1 MISQIKNEVFK
12 MENAPEKKKV
22 VLSLI
27 QPTGTP
33 TLGNY
38 LGALKN
44 WVNMSQDYD
53 CLFGAADLHSITVR
67 TAPAELRKRTVELF
81 ALLIAIGLD
90 PEKSIIFCQ
99 SHVPAHAQLGWILDC
114 YTQFGEASRM
124 TQFKDKSAK
133 HADNVNLGLFTYPT
147 LMAADILLY
156 NADYVPIGED
166 QRQHLELTRD
176 IANRFN
182 GLYGDFFRVP
192 EPFIGKAGAR
202 IKSLQEPEKKMSKS
216 DTNQKS
222 FILLTDTPDV
232 ITKKIKSAVTDSEA
246 SVYYSDEKP
255 GVKNL
260 MEIFSACTGRS
271 YEQITDDFAGKGYGD
286 FKAAVAEAVVEELR
300 PLQTE
305 YVRLIGD
312 KAYLID
318 CAAKGAE
325 RAGRIA
331 DRTVKKCMKKVGF
344 WQF

>member
-1 MISQIKNEVFK
+1 
-12 MENAPEKKKV
+12 MENTPEKKKV

-44 WVNMSQDYD
+44 WVSMANDYD
-53 CLFGAADLHSITVR
+53 CLFGLADLHSITVR
-67 TAPAELRKRTVELF
+67 TAPADLRKRSLELF

-90 PEKSIIFCQ
+90 PEKSILFCQ

-156 NADYVPIGED
+156 NADYVPIGAD
-166 QRQHLELTRD
+166 QKQHLELTRD

-182 GLYGDFFRVP
+182 GIYGDFFRVP
-192 EPFIGKAGAR
+192 EPFIGKTGAR
-202 IKSLQEPEKKMSKS
+202 VMSLQEPDKKMSKS
-216 DTNQKS
+216 DTNTKA
-222 FILLTDTPDV
+222 FILLTDSPDV

-246 SVYYSDEKP
+246 SVYYSPEKP
-255 GVKNL
+255 GVSNL
-260 MEIFSACTGRS
+260 MDIYSVCTGKTN
-271 YEQITDDFAGKGYGD
+271 EQITDEFAGKGYGD

-300 PLQTE
+300 PLQTKFAKL
-305 YVRLIGD
+305 VND
-312 KAYLID
+312 KAYLTE

-325 RAGRIA
+325 KAGRIA

-344 WQF
+344 WQY

>member
-1 MISQIKNEVFK
+1 
-12 MENAPEKKKV
+12 MENTPEKKKV

-44 WVNMSQDYD
+44 WVKMSDDYD

-67 TAPAELRKRTVELF
+67 TAPADLRKRTTELF
-81 ALLIAIGLD
+81 ALLIAMGLD

-166 QRQHLELTRD
+166 QKQHLELTRD

-182 GLYGDFFRVP
+182 GIYGDFFRVP
-192 EPFIGKAGAR
+192 EPLIGKTGAR
-202 IKSLQEPEKKMSKS
+202 IMSLQEPEKKMSKS
-216 DTNQKS
+216 DTNTKA
-222 FILLTDTPDV
+222 FILMTDSPD
-232 ITKKIKSAVTDSEA
+232 IISKKIKSAITDSEA
-246 SVYYSDEKP
+246 KVYYSETKP
-255 GVKNL
+255 GVSNL
-260 MEIFSACTGRS
+260 MEIYSVCTGKTF
-271 YEQITDDFAGKGYGD
+271 EQITDEFDGKGYGD

-300 PLQTE
+300 PVQTE
-305 YVRLIGD
+305 FAKLVND
-312 KAYLID
+312 KAYLTE

-325 RAGRIA
+325 RASRIA
-331 DRTVKKCMKKVGF
+331 DRTVKKCMKKIGF
-344 WQF
+344 WQY

>member
-1 MISQIKNEVFK
+1 
-12 MENAPEKKKV
+12 METPEEKKKV

-38 LGALKN
+38 LGAFKN
-44 WVNMSQDYD
+44 WIAMSKDYD
-53 CLFGAADLHSITVR
+53 CLFGEADLHAITVR
-67 TAPAELRKRTVELF
+67 TAPADLRKRSLDLF
-81 ALLIAIGLD
+81 AILIAMGLD
-90 PEKSIIFCQ
+90 PEKNIIFCQ

-156 NADYVPIGED
+156 NADFVPIGDD
-166 QRQHLELTRD
+166 QKQHLELTRN

-182 GLYGDFFRVP
+182 GIYGDFFKVP

-202 IKSLQEPEKKMSKS
+202 VMSLQEPAKKMSKS

-222 FILLTDTPDV
+222 FILVTESPDSIV
-232 ITKKIKSAVTDSEA
+232 KKIKSAVTDSEA
-246 SVYYSDEKP
+246 SVYYSKEKT
-255 GVKNL
+255 GVSNL
-260 MEIFSACTGRS
+260 MEIYSACTGKS
-271 YEQITDDFAGKGYGD
+271 FDDITDEFAGKGYGD

-300 PLQTE
+300 PLQAE
-305 YVRLIGD
+305 YARLISD
-312 KAYLID
+312 KAYLTE

-325 RAGRIA
+325 KASRIA
-331 DRTVKKCMKKVGF
+331 DRTVKKCMKKIGF
-344 WQF
+344 WQY

>member
-1 MISQIKNEVFK
+1 
-12 MENAPEKKKV
+12 MENTENKKV

-44 WVNMSQDYD
+44 WKSMSEDYN

-67 TAPAELRKRTVELF
+67 TAPADLKKRTMDLF
-81 ALLIAIGLD
+81 ALLLALGLD
-90 PEKSIIFCQ
+90 PEKNIIFCQ

-114 YTQFGEASRM
+114 YTQFGEAARM

-156 NADYVPIGED
+156 NADFVPIGAD
-166 QRQHLELTRD
+166 QKQHLELTRD

-182 GLYGDFFRVP
+182 GLYGDFFKVP
-192 EPFIGKAGAR
+192 EPFIAKSGAR
-202 IKSLQEPEKKMSKS
+202 VMSLQEPGKKMSKS

-222 FILLTDTPDV
+222 FILVTDDPNT

-246 SVYYSDEKP
+246 AVYYSEDKA
-255 GVKNL
+255 GVSNL
-260 MEIFSACTGRS
+260 MDIYSACTGRN
-271 YEQITDDFAGKGYGD
+271 YEQIESEFAGKGYGD
-286 FKAAVAEAVVEELR
+286 FKSAVAEAVVEELR
-300 PLQTE
+300 PLREE
-305 YVRLIGD
+305 YEKLIKD
-312 KAYLID
+312 KAYLSE
-318 CAAKGAE
+318 CAEKGAE
-325 RAGRIA
+325 KAARIA
-331 DRTVKKCMKKVGF
+331 NRTVARCMKKIGF
-344 WQF
+344 WQY